1 MFDSYI
7 ICGTPR
13 TGSTLLCDLLAS
25 TKRAGSPD
33 SFYGR
38 KFMPDWAVAWH
49 LPDPAT
55 MSEREYAIVYL
66 EAAMRAGKA
75 GTPVFGLRLMR
86 ENLGELSGLLD
97 LIYPGLQSDKARFA
111 KTFGKALYIHLFRE
125 NKLEQAISYVRAEQT
140 GLWHIAPDG
149 TEIERLA
156 PPQEPRYDFAR
167 LKAEVAKLEAFDTAW
182 QDWFAREHIT
192 PLRIGYETLSTDPVA
207 SLIRICDAL
216 GIPAPNAADVKPGV
230 AKLSDETSRDWARRY
245 RTDVATNSLSASGRE
260 QNTTPL

>member
-33 SFYGR
+33 SFFGR
-38 KFMPDWAVAWH
+38 KFMPDWSDAWH

-86 ENLGELSGLLD
+86 ENLGELSALLD
-97 LIYPGLQSDKARFA
+97 LIYPGLASDKARF
-111 KTFGKALYIHLFRE
+111 
-125 NKLEQAISYVRAEQT
+125 
-140 GLWHIAPDG
+140 
-149 TEIERLA
+149 
-156 PPQEPRYDFAR
+156 
-167 LKAEVAKLEAFDTAW
+167 
-182 QDWFAREHIT
+182 
-192 PLRIGYETLSTDPVA
+192 
-207 SLIRICDAL
+207 
-216 GIPAPNAADVKPGV
+216 
-230 AKLSDETSRDWARRY
+230 
-245 RTDVATNSLSASGRE
+245 
-260 QNTTPL
+260 